1 MQLPRVRAFRVC
13 RICGRLSSGTR
24 KPPRRKR
31 GGPSRSYLLC
41 APLGCWQ
48 ASRSPASLRVSPC
61 QYQRRVVGTTFTTTA
76 ALLRCIF
83 IISCFLP
90 FVKPP
95 FYGLGMRPQARRF
108 HPAPRIS
115 QNMGASW
122 QFFHLRP
129 VQHGFPH
136 PLACAPFCTA
146 RAGIFERGK
155 AALPSFALRS
165 SPSSAPGLP

>member
-1 MQLPRVRAFRVC
+1 MPLASPLSPALRKASDGSVRAGRAHSPPGRKRTEGHTLEPCGPLVC
-13 RICGRLSSGTR
+13 GKFPDGAFARARASRACGICGRLSSGTR

-115 QNMGASW
+115 QNMGAS
-122 QFFHLRP
+122 
-129 VQHGFPH
+129 
-136 PLACAPFCTA
+136 
-146 RAGIFERGK
+146 
-155 AALPSFALRS
+155 
-165 SPSSAPGLP
+165 